1 MYDFS
6 GTRLAGSRG
15 RVEITG
21 TVLGIVIISGLARL
35 AVAACV
41 GLSVDESYT
50 VAIGRQF
57 ALSYFDHPP
66 LHVWLAHAWMRLVGS
81 EVPVV
86 ARMPF
91 IALFAGSTVLMY
103 YLTAATFGA
112 RAGFWAAM
120 ALNLAPLFTV
130 GTASWVLPDGPL
142 VFFSLLMVWLLIR
155 IQQAAQA
162 AQRRQLTLWLAAGA
176 CAGLALLSKYLAV
189 FPLFGC
195 GLFLLTSRHRRLLA
209 APGPWLG
216 LALAAVLFT
225 PVLVW
230 NAQHGWVSF
239 TFQGGRA
246 LPGQL
251 SISRLLLEVSG
262 QLAYLLPWTG
272 VALVYVLGRA
282 VRHGPRDEGTWL
294 FACLAIGP
302 IGFFAVA
309 GLWTQVLPHWPAVGW
324 LFAFPLLGN
333 SLARLELERERLPG
347 RLALATGGVLV
358 ALLVLVTSQARS
370 GWMDRFVRSFPGND
384 PTVDVL
390 DWDDL
395 RSALRSRHLMGPDLI
410 VATVSWID
418 GGKVDYALGG
428 QLPVLCL
435 SRDPRGFAFLRDE
448 RAFAGRD
455 AIIVANAHRADWQ
468 RLAALYFQRVEPLA
482 DVQLQRTSG
491 AALTL
496 KLARGIGLKSSPDA
510 VRSAVTRAW

>member
-6 GTRLAGSRG
+6 GTSVSGTWG
-15 RVEITG
+15 RADAAAA
-21 TVLGIVIISGLARL
+21 VLWIVITSGLARL

-50 VAIGRQF
+50 VAIGRQL

-66 LHVWLAHAWMRLVGS
+66 LHVWLVHAWTRLVGS
-81 EVPVV
+81 ELPVL

-91 IALFAGSTVLMY
+91 IALFAGSTLLMY
-103 YLTAATFGA
+103 HVTAAMFGA

-155 IQQAAQA
+155 VQQAAETPHQS
-162 AQRRQLTLWLAAGA
+162 QLMLWLAAGA

-189 FPLFGC
+189 FPLVGL

-209 APGPWLG
+209 TPAPWLA
-216 LALAAVLFT
+216 LMLAALLFT
-225 PVLVW
+225 PVLGW
-230 NAQHGWVSF
+230 NAEHGWVSF

-272 VALVYVLGRA
+272 VALVYVLVQA
-282 VRHGPRDEGTWL
+282 VRHGPRDEAKWL

-302 IGFFAVA
+302 IGFFALA
-309 GLWTQVLPHWPAVGW
+309 GLWTQVLPHWPAIGW

-333 SLARLELERERLPG
+333 ELARLELERERLPG
-347 RLALATGGVLV
+347 RLALATTGVLV
-358 ALLVLVTSQARS
+358 ALLVLVASQARS
-370 GWMDRFVRSFPGND
+370 GWMDRFVRSFPASD

-390 DWDDL
+390 DWNGL
-395 RSALRSRHLMGPDLI
+395 QLALQSRHLMGPGLF

-428 QLPVLCL
+428 QMPVLCL

-448 RAFAGRD
+448 REFAGRD
-455 AIIVANAHRADWQ
+455 AVIVANARRADWQ
-468 RLAALYFQRVEPLA
+468 RLAQAYFQRIEPLA
-482 DVQLQRTSG
+482 DVQLQRASG
-491 AALTL
+491 PALTL
-496 KLARGIGLKSSPDA
+496 KLARGIGLKPSLD
-510 VRSAVTRAW
+510 SAGSAAARP